1 MINGYITGEQTQGT
15 VVSKLTPRGLFW
27 LKIVRRESEGTLLV
41 ISQSI
46 RCDIAQGSGRMSCVV
61 YRADI
66 EHDLIKPVTK
76 VIVGQ
81 LCCACFSEDKQWH
94 RAQVVDI
101 VSPTRVSSTSIIPVP
116 EIMLGHQTTS
126 NHFLN
131 FQPVFDNCLS
141 TFEQDI

>member
-1 MINGYITGEQTQGT
+1 MINGYIIGEQTQGT

-46 RCDIAQGSGRMSCVV
+46 RCDIAQGLGCMSCVL

-76 VIVGQ
+76 VTVGQ

-101 VSPTRVSSTSIIPVP
+101 VSPTRVSCTSIIPVP
-116 EIMLGHQTTS
+116 EIVLGHQTTS
-126 NHFLN
+126 NHFLTI
-131 FQPVFDNCLS
+131 V
-141 TFEQDI
+141 